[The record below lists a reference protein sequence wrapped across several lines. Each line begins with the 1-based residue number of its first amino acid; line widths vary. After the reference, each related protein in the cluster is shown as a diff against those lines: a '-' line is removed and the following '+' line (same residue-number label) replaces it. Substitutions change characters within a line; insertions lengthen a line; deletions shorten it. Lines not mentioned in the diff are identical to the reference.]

1 MQATLAWTQSQAP
14 AHCFWH
20 FYLFCFY
27 FLRYLS
33 TDSGSHLFLLAA
45 CTKSYI
51 RKDPHGGD
59 YCKMNPYVHTVPCI
73 SIHPDFWDAF
83 LYHIWILRSLLVL
96 LGKVAQALKSCHRSD
111 SLCSVLCLDHSNTFR
126 FLVLN
131 NTSVCFGPSTLINYP
146 VPPDEKLSHVM
157 MLLLP
162 CFTVVMVFLGVL
174 PPNIVLCSNQTKKPF
189 QCLPSF

>member
-1 MQATLAWTQSQAP
+1 MQSQAP

-131 NTSVCFGPSTLINYP
+131 PFSVGSFSYAQVSCKLEQDVFQDCAVYASSHLALN
-146 VPPDEKLSHVM
+146 PD
-157 MLLLP
+157 
-162 CFTVVMVFLGVL
+162 
-174 PPNIVLCSNQTKKPF
+174 Q
-189 QCLPSF
+189 LPSPY